1 METETEIKFKRDTS
15 FRKQFFI
22 PESFSH
28 PAKMDAQLLIWIVE
42 KYTQVGETILDP
54 MAGSGTAMLAC
65 TLGRNVVM
73 VELEDKFCKMMAGN
87 WNEVSMR
94 PQLGSQM
101 GNCQIIQGDARQ
113 LEGLLL
119 DKCIFS
125 PPFAEAQSGGG
136 IAVKGYRGPKH
147 GPTDLVGK
155 RSYMPDNIGN
165 SEGQIGNLPYGQID
179 KIVTCPPYEEAMGD
193 KHHSPRNKVFVK
205 EKRTYNT
212 YTDRVDSIITSPPY
226 SLTVQ
231 KGHEG
236 VQAWKVIEG
245 LKNADNKTLREKS
258 KELAEKGIIVNQYG
272 ESPENIGNLK
282 SDSYLEAM
290 LQVYQQCYK
299 VLKPVG
305 LMILVTKNFIR
316 NKQIIRLDTD
326 TIKLCEQAGFIYLER
341 HYRKLSA
348 QSFWRTI
355 YHQKHPEV
363 EQINHE
369 DVLVFDKN

>member
-1 METETEIKFKRDTS
+1 MKTETEIKFKRDTS
-15 FRKQFFI
+15 FRKQFFV
-22 PESFSH
+22 PDSFSH

-65 TLGRNVVM
+65 TLGKNAVLI
-73 VELEDKFCKMMAGN
+73 ELEDKFCKMMADN
-87 WNEVSMR
+87 WKEVSRR
-94 PQLGSQM
+94 PQLGYPM
-101 GNCQIIQGDARQ
+101 GDCQIIQGDARQ
-113 LEGLLL
+113 LGGLV
-119 DKCIFS
+119 DKIVTS
-125 PPFAEAQSGGG
+125 PPFAESNTTGRPDTYNGS
-136 IAVKGYRGPKH
+136 H
-147 GPTDLVGK
+147 GPYSQVQLSDYRQSK
-155 RSYMPDNIGN
+155 EN
-165 SEGQIGNLPYGQID
+165 IGNLPYGQID
-179 KIVTCPPYEEAMGD
+179 KIVTSPPYEEAMGN
-193 KHHSPRNKVFVK
+193 KHHSPRNEVFVK

-212 YTDRVDSIITSPPY
+212 YTDRVDNIITSPPY

-290 LQVYQQCYK
+290 LQVYQQCHR
-299 VLKPVG
+299 VLKPAG

-316 NKQIIRLDTD
+316 NKQIVRLDTD
-326 TIKLCEQAGFIYLER
+326 TIKLCEQAGFTYLER
-341 HYRKLSA
+341 YYRKLPA

-355 YHQKHPEV
+355 YHQKYPEV
-363 EQINHE
+363 EKINHE
-369 DVLVFDKN
+369 DVLVFNKNLASEGALN